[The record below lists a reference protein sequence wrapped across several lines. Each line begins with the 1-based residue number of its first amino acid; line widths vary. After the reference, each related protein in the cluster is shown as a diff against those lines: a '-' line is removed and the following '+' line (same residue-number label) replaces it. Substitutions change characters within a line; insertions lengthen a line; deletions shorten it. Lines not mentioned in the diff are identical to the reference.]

1 MNTEFVEGAEKD
13 LANLN
18 KQQLKTIKQK
28 IKELEDEPTTHEDV
42 KIIQIKGR
50 EVYRLEIKEER
61 NGEIDHRAIYD
72 RENGKIRIY
81 SIIHRDP
88 GYKDREIAERF

>member
-18 KQQLKTIKQK
+18 KQQLKT

-61 NGEIDHRAIYD
+61 NGEIDHRVIYD
-72 RENGKIRIY
+72 IENGKIRIY
-81 SIIHRDP
+81 SIIYRDP